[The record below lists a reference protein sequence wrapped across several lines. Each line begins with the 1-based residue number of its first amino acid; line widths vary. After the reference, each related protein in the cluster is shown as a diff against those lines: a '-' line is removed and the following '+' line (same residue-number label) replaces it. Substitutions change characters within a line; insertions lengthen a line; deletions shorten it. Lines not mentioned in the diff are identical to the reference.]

1 MTHNISLLP
10 IPDYQHIV
18 HVKTHYF
25 HGMPID
31 QATIFSCSTLTNI
44 LILLNTIRV
53 CSLYS

>member
-1 MTHNISLLP
+1 MTHKISLLP